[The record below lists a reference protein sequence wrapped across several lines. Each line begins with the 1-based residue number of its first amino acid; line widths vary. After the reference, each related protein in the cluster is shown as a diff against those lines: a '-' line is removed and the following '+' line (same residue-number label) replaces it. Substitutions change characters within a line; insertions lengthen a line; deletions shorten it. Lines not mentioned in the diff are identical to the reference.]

1 MNTFIPIAC
10 RLILPPTVTQLPI
23 STPTAL
29 SVSVS
34 RPISVTDGY
43 NPENPAYDS
52 IDGDNTVP
60 ISGAHGIPPP
70 VDLDTKPIQSQA
82 K

>member
-1 MNTFIPIAC
+1 M
-10 RLILPPTVTQLPI
+10 TQLPI
-23 STPTAL
+23 SAPTGL
-29 SVSVS
+29 TVS
-34 RPISVTDGY
+34 RPISATDGY

-52 IDGDNTVP
+52 IDGDNIVP

-70 VDLDTKPIQSQA
+70 VDLNTKPIQSQA

>member
-1 MNTFIPIAC
+1 MSMLC

-23 STPTAL
+23 STPTGL
-29 SVSVS
+29 TVS
-34 RPISVTDGY
+34 RPISATDGY

-52 IDGDNTVP
+52 VDGDNIVP

-70 VDLDTKPIQSQA
+70 VDLDTKPIQTQA